1 MLLLEKG
8 KAMTKTDSYEEILT
22 FAIDREIDA
31 NQFYLALA
39 SRVDNKETRNL
50 FEELAQEELEHKA
63 QLELELMKMGKT
75 VKITQPP
82 ETPQRTYIISDNQSL
97 LDMDYKNL
105 LRLAMEKEE
114 AAFRLYV
121 DLVPSAHDTESRE
134 MLLGLVQ
141 EEVRHKLRFQ
151 IEYDM
156 ITGL

>member
-1 MLLLEKG
+1 MH
-8 KAMTKTDSYEEILT
+8 KTDSYEDVLE

-39 SRVDNKETRNL
+39 SRVDKKEIREV

-63 QLELELMKMGKT
+63 KLELELMKMGKT
-75 VKITQPP
+75 VEIKQLP
-82 ETPQRTYIISDNQSL
+82 ETPQRTYIISDDHLL
-97 LDMDYKNL
+97 LDMDYGNMLK
-105 LRLAMEKEE
+105 LAMEKEE

-121 DLVPSAHDTESRE
+121 DLVQNAHDTESRE
-134 MLLGLVQ
+134 MLLGLAQ

>member
-1 MLLLEKG
+1 MS
-8 KAMTKTDSYEEILT
+8 KTDSYEDILT

-50 FEELAQEELEHKA
+50 FEELAQEELDHKA
-63 QLELELMKMGKT
+63 QLELELMKMGRT
-75 VKITQPP
+75 VEITQPP
-82 ETPQRTYIISDNQSL
+82 ETPQLTYIISNDQSL
-97 LDMDYKNL
+97 LDMDYASL
-105 LRLAMEKEE
+105 LKLAMEKEE
-114 AAFRLYV
+114 ASFRMYV

-134 MLLGLVQ
+134 MLLGLAQ

-156 ITGL
+156 LAEL

>member
-1 MLLLEKG
+1 MH
-8 KAMTKTDSYEEILT
+8 KTDSYKEVLE

-39 SRVDNKETRNL
+39 SRVDSKEMREVFENL
-50 FEELAQEELEHKA
+50 AAEELEHKA
-63 QLELELMKMGKT
+63 KLELELMKTGKT
-75 VKITQPP
+75 VEIKQPSG
-82 ETPQRTYIISDNQSL
+82 TPQRTYVISDNQSQ
-97 LDMDYKNL
+97 LDMDLKNM

-121 DLVPSAHDTESRE
+121 DLVPNAHDTESRE
-134 MLLGLVQ
+134 VLLAIAQ
-141 EEVRHKLRFQ
+141 EEVKHKLRFQ

>member
-1 MLLLEKG
+1 M
-8 KAMTKTDSYEEILT
+8 SI
-22 FAIDREIDA
+22 
-31 NQFYLALA
+31 
-39 SRVDNKETRNL
+39 
-50 FEELAQEELEHKA
+50 
-63 QLELELMKMGKT
+63 LELELMKMGKT
-75 VKITQPP
+75 VEIKQPL

-97 LDMDYKNL
+97 LDMDYESMLK
-105 LRLAMEKEE
+105 LAMEKEE

-121 DLVPSAHDTESRE
+121 SLVPNAYDTESRE

>member
-1 MLLLEKG
+1 MRLLEKG
-8 KAMTKTDSYEEILT
+8 KVMPKTDSYEEILT

-39 SRVDNKETRNL
+39 SRVDGKEMPGV

-63 QLELELMKMGKT
+63 KLELELMKMGRT
-75 VKITQPP
+75 VEITQPP
-82 ETPQRTYIISDNQSL
+82 ETPQQAYIISDDQSL
-97 LDMDYKNL
+97 LDMDYASL
-105 LRLAMEKEE
+105 LKLGMEKEE
-114 AAFRLYV
+114 AAFRLYI
-121 DLVPSAHDTESRE
+121 DLVPHACDTESRE
-134 MLLGLVQ
+134 VLLGLAQ

>member
-1 MLLLEKG
+1 MS
-8 KAMTKTDSYEEILT
+8 KTDSYEEVLE

-39 SRVDNKETRNL
+39 DRVDDKEMREI
-50 FEELAQEELEHKA
+50 FEDLAQEELEHKA
-63 QLELELMKMGKT
+63 KLELELMKMGKT
-75 VKITQPP
+75 VEIKQPL

-97 LDMDYKNL
+97 LDMDYESMLK
-105 LRLAMEKEE
+105 LAMEKEE

-121 DLVPSAHDTESRE
+121 SLVPNAYDTESRE